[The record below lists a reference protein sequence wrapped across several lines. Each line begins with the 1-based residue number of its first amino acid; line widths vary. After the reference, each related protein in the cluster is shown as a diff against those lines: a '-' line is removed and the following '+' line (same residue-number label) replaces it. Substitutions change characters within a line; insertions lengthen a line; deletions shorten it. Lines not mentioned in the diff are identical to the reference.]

1 MKKESN
7 NNRWMM
13 FLRASIIFILFTAV
27 SMVIC
32 AAVMYFLELDKSL
45 SPVLSNIC
53 LAVGTLVS
61 SFFTSRK
68 VGNKGYLIGLIC
80 GGIVFIAVTL
90 ISLIVDDSAV
100 SSNTLFH
107 FIIIMLSALIGGI
120 SGVNKRPEKYI

>member
-7 NNRWMM
+7 NNKLML
-13 FLRASIIFILFTAV
+13 FLKTAIIFVLFTAV
-27 SMVIC
+27 SMLIC
-32 AAVMYFLELDKSL
+32 SAVMYFLELDKSL

-68 VGNKGYLIGLIC
+68 VGNRGYLIGLII
-80 GGIVFIAVTL
+80 GGIIFIAVTL

-120 SGVNKRPEKYI
+120 SGVNKKPQKYI